1 MSIIIKEGD
10 ELHKLL
16 SNKKV
21 ICFLV
26 LPGFIIFTF
35 AVLFPI
41 FLSVFYG
48 MTDWS
53 GIGDYTFIGSQNFKE
68 VILDGSFWASLKNA
82 FILALLTIF
91 VQHPIAL
98 LFAVF
103 LDEIGGKM
111 EKVFRTLLFI
121 PCVISIVVTSKMWV
135 SIYDSQYG
143 MLNKILDGL
152 GLGFLKQQW
161 LADPKI
167 ALYSLIIIIM
177 WQGFGWALIIYY
189 SGVKGISSEVY
200 EAAKIDGAS
209 NAKVFTKITVPLLKP
224 VITINVTLAV
234 ISSLKQ
240 METIYLTTNGGPG
253 NKTQFLANYL
263 YIQAFNSS
271 RYGYGNAISVLFVI
285 MCLITTV
292 LLNKILRSDKV
303 EY

>member
-1 MSIIIKEGD
+1 MNCLLGVMPYSYSIIIIKEGD

-16 SNKKV
+16 SDKKV

-53 GIGDYTFIGSQNFKE
+53 GIGDYTFIGMANFKD
-68 VILDGSFWASLKNA
+68 VILDGTFWASLKNA
-82 FILALLTIF
+82 FILTLLTIF
-91 VQHPIAL
+91 IQHPIAL

-143 MLNKILDGL
+143 MLNKILDGFEGKL
-152 GLGFLKQQW
+152 TSSKW
-161 LADPKI
+161 AKI
-167 ALYSLIIIIM
+167 AKCSKDTAIRDINDLINKTI
-177 WQGFGWALIIYY
+177 LR
-189 SGVKGISSEVY
+189 K
-200 EAAKIDGAS
+200 EAAGGRS
-209 NAKVFTKITVPLLKP
+209 
-224 VITINVTLAV
+224 
-234 ISSLKQ
+234 
-240 METIYLTTNGGPG
+240 TN
-253 NKTQFLANYL
+253 YE
-263 YIQAFNSS
+263 
-271 RYGYGNAISVLFVI
+271 
-285 MCLITTV
+285 LI
-292 LLNKILRSDKV
+292 K
-303 EY
+303 